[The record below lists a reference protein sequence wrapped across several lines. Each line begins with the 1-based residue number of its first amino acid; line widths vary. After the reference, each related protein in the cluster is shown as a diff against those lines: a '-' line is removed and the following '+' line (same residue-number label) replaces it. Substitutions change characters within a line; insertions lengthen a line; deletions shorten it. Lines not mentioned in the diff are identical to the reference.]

1 MKSKAHDLPRP
12 GFRLRET
19 ARLLAL
25 AGLLSLGGC
34 LGGGGGDDVDGTPA
48 GGTVAVTGGV
58 GAVGAAGA
66 AAKAAAVPD
75 AVVEVAVYKMD
86 NTPVDAQTVISNAVG
101 GYELTLDDPDGEL
114 ASGGYV
120 VVNVRRDGFTDY
132 STRIEFTSRPESI
145 RIPDAELSSV
155 ITSVANVGNAI
166 TASASNGSFVMGVIR
181 MRDGSRK
188 AMAGK
193 QYLAAKAAG
202 GDPDME
208 IDIPADTLTGVNS
221 IRAQLQTFDSSDPD
235 DARRFPGSYTDSRN
249 DAQGRPIRIVSLGF
263 DYMNLTDGD
272 SGQNI
277 GAAAR
282 AARVA
287 RGLSKAAIDWNNPT
301 VVTRWLPQGSLNN
314 LLQDACNDPVKTDVD
329 IPDNTSDCAAM
340 RGAFDSS
347 PSNNK
352 LLGDEARDG
361 FQVPIYTYDPNSGR
375 WDLFGIGTL
384 VRNYNGDASSMV
396 TWAQVGDHNN
406 DDVVDTAD
414 FRSYAAANQLNVR
427 IYVTNENFQR
437 QYWNLDYPLVFA
449 QPVELC
455 IQGRMARSDN
465 NAAIS
470 GQYLALYDNDSIQT
484 FSYGSGSTN
493 ASGDY
498 KITVLLQSD
507 ASDSGTDRQGKLG
520 YYDQFNEVWTEI
532 DSATLGVSPTCATRN
547 ITITPPVQSTV
558 QGRVMDD
565 QGAPK
570 SGQSVYGYG
579 DNRRFSA
586 TTGSDGRFSAEV
598 RQGTEYDVYVSNGFT
613 SIGKFRADNV
623 VANLE
628 NQDNNTVV
636 VLNDIVLANR
646 APYAYGYAYSRS
658 MRLSGEQTTATT
670 QLYLYGTDSDG
681 DFPIG
686 WRVWSGATC
695 NADGTFSGGSD
706 TGLSG
711 SFTGNGN
718 LAANGNVTANTAIH
732 EIALPLGN
740 HALVL
745 ALTDSVGKQGCTVLG
760 TVSVLSPLAN
770 RAPNVSW
777 LIADNSRYEKGA
789 TMTVTGYAWDP
800 DGDNL
805 TATWSTEPS
814 GLQLGEG
821 CNEALVD
828 GSSICTIT
836 APNADTPVTVTLTV
850 SDGALTDARST
861 NVQVGTAPS
870 NIDVIVR

>member
-1 MKSKAHDLPRP
+1 MKSRSQVLSPTNL
-12 GFRLRET
+12 RLKET

-34 LGGGGGDDVDGTPA
+34 LGGGDDDPVAGAPA
-48 GGTVAVTGGV
+48 GGDVVVAGGV
-58 GAVGAAGA
+58 GAAGAAGA

-75 AVVEVAVYKMD
+75 AVVEVGVYKAD
-86 NTPVDAQTVISNAVG
+86 DTQVDLQTVISNAVG
-101 GYELTLDDPDGEL
+101 GYELTLNDPNGDL

-132 STRIEFTSRPESI
+132 STRVDFTSRPESI

-155 ITSVANVGNAI
+155 ITSVANVGESI
-166 TASASNGSFVMGVIR
+166 TAGANKGSFVMGIVR

-202 GDPDME
+202 EDSDME
-208 IDIPADTLTGVNS
+208 IEIPADTLTGVTS
-221 IRAQLQTFDSSDPD
+221 IRAQLQTFDSSDAD

-263 DYMNLTDGD
+263 DYMNLTDD

-277 GAAAR
+277 GAAAK

-287 RGLSKAAIDWNNPT
+287 RGLKKAAVNWANPT
-301 VVTRWLPQGSLNN
+301 IVTRWLPQGSLNN
-314 LLQDACNDPVKTDVD
+314 LLQDACNDPVKADVA

-340 RGAFDSS
+340 RKAYDDGS
-347 PSNNK
+347 PTRDE

-361 FQVPIYTYDPNSGR
+361 FQVPIYTYDPNTGR

-396 TWAQVGDHNN
+396 TWAQVGDHNGDEVIN
-406 DDVVDTAD
+406 TAD

-437 QYWNLDYPLVFA
+437 QYWNLDYPLVFTD
-449 QPVELC
+449 PVELC
-455 IQGRMARSDN
+455 VQGKMTRSDTG
-465 NAAIS
+465 AAIA
-470 GQYLALYDNDSIQT
+470 GQYLSLSDNDAVQT

-498 KITVLLQSD
+498 KITVLLQSE
-507 ASDSGTDRQGKLG
+507 ATDSATDREGRLG
-520 YYDQFNEVWTEI
+520 YYDRFNEEWKEI
-532 DSATLGVSPTCATRN
+532 DPALLGASPNNCATQN
-547 ITITPPVQSTV
+547 ITITPPVQATV
-558 QGRVMDD
+558 EGQVLDES
-565 QGAPK
+565 GAPK

-579 DNRRFSA
+579 GNRRFSA
-586 TTGSDGRFSAEV
+586 VSGSDGSFSAEV
-598 RQGTEYDVYVSNGFT
+598 RQGAEYDVYISNGFT
-613 SIGKFRADNV
+613 SIGKFMVNGA

-628 NQDNNTVV
+628 NQDNNTLV

-646 APYAYGYAYSRS
+646 APYAYGYAYSHS
-658 MRLSGEQTTATT
+658 MRLRGSDTTATT
-670 QLYLYGTDSDG
+670 QLYLYGADSD
-681 DFPIG
+681 DDYPIG

-695 NADGTFSGGSD
+695 NADGTFSGGTD

-711 SFTGNGN
+711 SFTGN
-718 LAANGNVTANTAIH
+718 LVANGNATANNANP
-732 EIALPLGN
+732 EISLPQGN

-745 ALTDSVGKQGCTVLG
+745 GLTDNASKQGCTSLG
-760 TVSVLSPLAN
+760 TVTVSPPLAN
-770 RAPNVSW
+770 RKPNVSY
-777 LIADNSRYEKGA
+777 LIAGNSSYEKGA
-789 TMTVTGYAWDP
+789 AMTFTGYAWDP

-805 TATWSTEPS
+805 TATWSTQPS
-814 GLQLGEG
+814 GLQLGEA
-821 CNEALVD
+821 CNVALVN
-828 GSSICTIT
+828 GSATCSIT
-836 APNADTPVTVTLTV
+836 APNADTPVIVTLTV
-850 SDGALTDARST
+850 TDGALTDARST

-870 NIDVIVR
+870 NVDVTVR